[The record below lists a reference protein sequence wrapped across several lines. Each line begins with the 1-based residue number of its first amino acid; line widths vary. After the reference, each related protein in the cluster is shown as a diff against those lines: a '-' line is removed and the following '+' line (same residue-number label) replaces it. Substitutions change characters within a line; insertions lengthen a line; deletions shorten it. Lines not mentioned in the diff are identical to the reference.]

1 MNKKIRYKATIAN
14 RIEVPDYISSGKTI
28 NVLTGFD
35 INTKNN
41 EGYIIKQCSSADK
54 SALIRIKNINSPTA
68 SIRGCKILNYQTFGM
83 TFYNNY
89 LYIVSKDSTVVK
101 TSGIS
106 SKDTPIVYQL
116 KDKNGKET
124 DCHGITYYKDG
135 KFIIMDNAENTKTK
149 MCFLIGT
156 FNEATHKFIETER
169 FYVMNSTGYLYYRDI
184 YYHPIYG
191 LFITVNKRQGT
202 VSNTIMR
209 VDISQKTNIYYPQSE
224 YAFEGITAKYP
235 EFNVMGISIGGDGKL
250 YTAIKLKKGNG
261 WYKNCGIFYASNI
274 VFPTTANT
282 IEVTFDCNK
291 GVVIDTPTFVGA
303 DKKTYGY
310 VNPGGFA
317 LDGMKGYCLK
327 TYTGKSLPEK
337 TNKASVLMSS
347 SNVSNTKLS
356 RVGNNELTTMGHGN
370 GMTYYNGALYVAAYN
385 RDVKPIQKQIAK
397 VGVDGYLKSIYECD
411 DIIGSI
417 SYYGNGKFIVGD
429 YESKETRYSYQPI
442 FYIGS
447 LDENKKRFIKESQF
461 CVKNPIYDSS
471 NPSSSVL
478 QDICYSSKY
487 GLFYC
492 TKTGKTQRVYRVT
505 PEQISKALP
514 NVALVP
520 VEVYIPK
527 SIGEIESFAIGSDGR
542 LYFSENRNDTLTN
555 SEHDYVKQI
564 TTFIFY

>member
-1 MNKKIRYKATIAN
+1 MSEKIRYEAAIAN
-14 RIEVPDYISSGKTI
+14 RIEIQDYVSTGKTI

-35 INTKNN
+35 INIKNN
-41 EGYIIKQCSSADK
+41 EGYVIKQCSTADK

-68 SIRGCKILNYQTFGM
+68 SIRGYKILNYSTFGM
-83 TFYNNY
+83 AFYNNY
-89 LYIVSKDSTVVK
+89 VYIASKNSTVVK

-106 SKDTPIVYQL
+106 SKDTPVVYQI

-135 KFIIMDNAENTKTK
+135 KFIIMNNAENTKDK
-149 MCFLIGT
+149 MCFLVGS
-156 FNEATHKFIETER
+156 FNETTRKFVETER

-184 YYHPIYG
+184 YYHPTYG

-209 VDISQKTNIYYPQSE
+209 VDISQKANIYYPESE

-235 EFNVMGISIGGDGKL
+235 EFNIMGISIGGDGKL

-261 WYKNCGIFYASNI
+261 RYKNCGVFYANNI
-274 VFPTTANT
+274 VFSNTTT
-282 IEVTFDCNK
+282 TEITFDCSK
-291 GVVIDTPTFVGA
+291 GVIINTPTFVGV

-317 LDGMKGYCLK
+317 LNGMKGYCLK
-327 TYTGKSLPEK
+327 TYTGKTIPEK

-347 SNVSNTKLS
+347 PNVSNTKLS
-356 RVGNNELTTMGHGN
+356 KVGNNELTTMGHGN
-370 GMTYYNGALYVAAYN
+370 GMTYYNGFLYVAAYN
-385 RDVKPIQKQIAK
+385 RDTKPVQRQIAK
-397 VGVDGYLKSIYECD
+397 VGTDGYLKDIYECD

-417 SYYGNGKFIVGD
+417 SYYQNGKFIVGE
-429 YESKETRYSYQPI
+429 YESEGTRYSYQPI
-442 FYIGS
+442 FYIGT

-478 QDICYSSKY
+478 QDIYYSSKY

-492 TKTGKTQRVYRVT
+492 TKTGKTQRIYRVT
-505 PEQISKALP
+505 PEQISKASP
-514 NVALVP
+514 NIPLTPKEAYVP
-520 VEVYIPK
+520 K
-527 SIGEIESFAIGSDGR
+527 NIGEIESFAIGSDGR
-542 LYFSENRNDTLTN
+542 LYFAENNSDT
-555 SEHDYVKQI
+555 DYVKQI
-564 TTFIFY
+564 KTLTFY